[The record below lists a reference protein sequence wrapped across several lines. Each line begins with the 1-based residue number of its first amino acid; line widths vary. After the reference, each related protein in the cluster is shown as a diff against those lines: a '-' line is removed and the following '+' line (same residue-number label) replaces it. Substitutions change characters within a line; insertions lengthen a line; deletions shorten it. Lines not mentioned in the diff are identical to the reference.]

1 MEYRTVRMNT
11 QPVSEASNQ
20 LYSQK
25 EHALLGISPFNSYF
39 SEEAIGLWI
48 EWAKATFSSFHIF
61 IPDTLPVYTFLALG
75 YDEARARQ
83 KTKRQAAYLK
93 NKVARAL
100 AHHHISGADA
110 AQIIIDMSV
119 LEKNPRYLELKEH
132 CYTLYHTHS
141 AFRDECDQCTGWVLN
156 GQSIK
161 DLHQANE
168 NIAVHYILDEMPLF
182 MDTPS
187 ILGVNSSLFTYHQT
201 PEFIN
206 YLYTD
211 SMGSE
216 LIASNQGFIELSVH
230 KQNARTEGVLF
241 NDEFK

>member
-1 MEYRTVRMNT
+1 M
-11 QPVSEASNQ
+11 
-20 LYSQK
+20 
-25 EHALLGISPFNSYF
+25 
-39 SEEAIGLWI
+39 
-48 EWAKATFSSFHIF
+48 
-61 IPDTLPVYTFLALG
+61 PVYTFLALG

-100 AHHHISGADA
+100 ARHHISGVDA
-110 AQIIIDMSV
+110 TQIIIDMSV

-132 CYTLYHTHS
+132 CYTLYHTHQ

-187 ILGVNSSLFTYHQT
+187 IIGVNSSLFTYHQT

-230 KQNARTEGVLF
+230 KQPMLTDGVLF
-241 NDEFK
+241 NDEFKS